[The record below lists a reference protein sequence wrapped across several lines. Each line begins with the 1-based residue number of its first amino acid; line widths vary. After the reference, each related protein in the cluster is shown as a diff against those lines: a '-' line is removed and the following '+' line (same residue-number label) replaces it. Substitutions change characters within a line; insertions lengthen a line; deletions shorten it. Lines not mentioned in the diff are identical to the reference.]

1 MIKNQLKSIFYKYSS
16 FKNYT
21 ILTKTYAKLP
31 KTTLLRFRKVKIT
44 TKLENP
50 VVFEQNIFK

>member
-50 VVFEQNIFK
+50 VVFE